1 MSSSRVVRILVL
13 FLPLLA
19 LLPAVRIAFD
29 WMTLSRIVQDAP
41 LSSTPRSYDW
51 VVWGEQDGL
60 ITARYVFPRG
70 PAAKAGLQ
78 NDDVFYQLDYQQY
91 FNVEDLRHA
100 IEGIEPGSRVVY
112 SVFRNGRYIEAQV
125 QFTRYPTFLY
135 PFSPTLWQFS
145 IWGFTLG
152 AFSHILAL
160 VIVGPLAVRSRRAK
174 SSLLL
179 ITLSSIWMFG
189 NLLRLIIVQVFGPP
203 LTYGGPSD
211 LIFQGLTFAGL
222 TGWILFPA
230 VLLDKA
236 VFDTALF
243 PTSTRWSWRL
253 LFYVPALI
261 LCVGMANA
269 AFFGHVGPLTRDEL
283 ISPILFYVSVYIGA
297 AALLVGSRYKQ
308 SSAKS
313 GVEGGR
319 WSRNGSLAT
328 FIAALFGALAVLVG
342 IPQVGAVNDQL
353 AAWLIVCGQLLSIAP
368 IVLVSLATLKYG
380 KINEVLGRGIIYLAA
395 FGLVFFAFIAGI
407 TLLRPALERI
417 DASLTIMAGFYV
429 IFLLAF
435 FEWLMRRARQYASGI
450 LITERTRARQI
461 LSRFQLHIRS
471 ILDHDS
477 LTRQTVETISTAYG
491 ARFVHLQ
498 IRKAGPD
505 TEWLVASH
513 ESDSPGLGNM
523 VHELAWPHI
532 QREGRIWARNAELND
547 SSMSKETS
555 DVLRDM
561 GVALIFPVLGE
572 SGPIGLLAI
581 GTRKR
586 RPAVYNLEDIELLRS
601 LSGQL
606 ALAVERLK
614 LIEREKALIRES
626 AEAQLIALRAQIN
639 PHFLF
644 NALNT
649 IISLIEDQ
657 PHEAESTVEHLA
669 SIFRYVLKT
678 GSRPFVTLEE
688 ETTLIADYLAIEQAR
703 FGDRL
708 QTELFLDPDVAST
721 PVPAFTIQTIV
732 ENAVKHGLEKRRS
745 GGFLKIT
752 CRRVAGGNVE
762 IVVSDNG
769 VGIPA
774 IFDRQED
781 ASTDRSFYGI
791 GLRNISARLEQLYGR
806 SDLLEFKSAY
816 NEGTMV
822 RLLLT
827 SKDLLTAD
835 EFTEESAGHLLIDK
849 P

>member
-1 MSSSRVVRILVL
+1 MTSSRVARILVL
-13 FLPLLA
+13 CLPLLA
-19 LLPAVRIAFD
+19 LLPVVRIAFD
-29 WMTLSRIVQDAP
+29 WMTLSRIVQDSP
-41 LSSTPRSYDW
+41 LRSTPRSYDW
-51 VVWGEQDGL
+51 VVWSEQDGL
-60 ITARYVFPRG
+60 ITATYVFPRG

-100 IEGIEPGSRVVY
+100 IEGIEPGSRIVY
-112 SVFRNGRYIEAQV
+112 SVFRNGRFIEAQV

-135 PFSPTLWQFS
+135 PLSPTLWQFS

-189 NLLRLIIVQVFGPP
+189 NLLRLVIVQVFGPP

-211 LIFQGLTFAGL
+211 LVFQSLTFTGL
-222 TGWILFPA
+222 TGWIVFPA

-243 PTSTRWSWRL
+243 PTPSRLSWRL
-253 LFYVPALI
+253 LFFVPALI
-261 LCVGMANA
+261 LGLGMGNA

-313 GVEGGR
+313 GIDGGS

-342 IPQVGAVNDQL
+342 IPQVGAVNDRL

-380 KINEVLGRGIIYLAA
+380 KINEVLGRGIIYLAS
-395 FGLVFFAFIAGI
+395 FGLIFFAFIAGI
-407 TLLRPALERI
+407 TLLRPMLEQI
-417 DASLTIMAGFYV
+417 DASLTVMAGFYV

-450 LITERTRARQI
+450 LTTERARARQI

-477 LTRQTVETISTAYG
+477 LTQQTVQTISTAYG

-498 IRKAGPD
+498 IRKSSLD

-513 ESDSPGLGNM
+513 NPDTPGLEERI
-523 VHELAWPHI
+523 HELVWPHM
-532 QREGRIWARNAELND
+532 QAEGKIWARNAELND
-547 SSMSKETS
+547 SSITSETS
-555 DVLRDM
+555 DLLRSM
-561 GVALIFPVLGE
+561 GIALIFPVLGE
-572 SGPIGLLAI
+572 SGPIGLLVI

-688 ETTLIADYLAIEQAR
+688 ETTLIADYLSIEQAR

-708 QTELFLDPDVAST
+708 RTELFLDPDVAST

-752 CRRVAGGNVE
+752 CRRVTGGNVE
-762 IVVSDNG
+762 IVVADNG
-769 VGIPA
+769 IGIPA
-774 IFDRQED
+774 LFERQQD
-781 ASTDRSFYGI
+781 LLADRSFYGI
-791 GLRNISARLEQLYGR
+791 GLRNISGRLEQLYGR
-806 SDLLEFKSAY
+806 SDLLEIKSSHE
-816 NEGTMV
+816 EGTLV
-822 RLLLT
+822 RLLLPA
-827 SKDLLTAD
+827 KDLLATN
-835 EFTEESAGHLLIDK
+835 EFNGETPGHLFTDIS
-849 P
+849 